1 MNRAAGWSCA
11 CALVSLAIACG
22 GTGSSPGVESGR
34 DRHRRARRLGCAVF
48 SGERL
53 VRVSTRPSVTL
64 SFAYA
69 APAQPLATVIL
80 SAGSDGLL
88 KLSKDGIGASADNF
102 VVRTRQQYFAAGFA
116 TALVDVPS
124 DHSSGLGNAYRTGSA
139 EADDIAPVIA
149 WLRARSPAPLWLV
162 GTSRDTISAANVG
175 ARLGHD
181 GPDGLILTS
190 SITTGPNATLYEVA
204 LKVITVPTLFVHH
217 KEDACPASP
226 FAGVAALR
234 AAFTG
239 AY

>member
-1 MNRAAGWSCA
+1 M
-11 CALVSLAIACG
+11 
-22 GTGSSPGVESGR
+22 
-34 DRHRRARRLGCAVF
+34 
-48 SGERL
+48 
-53 VRVSTRPSVTL
+53 

-80 SAGSDGLL
+80 FAGSDGLL

-239 AY
+239 VTRSGFNPFDGGGTPESDPCGAISYHGYVGLDGDVVDSIVKFMTARD